1 MRPKSYP
8 HNIIN
13 KILIYIITAIFLSIL
28 CFGFYKD
35 NIYLILIGSVSFAFL
50 YYIFCTII
58 YYITTKVEFTERGI
72 KTVNRDFISGAN
84 ILLNKKQEI
93 DFCDIDYVYFAE
105 KEIYTVK
112 AIKEKLG
119 KYKISKY
126 ETDVRKENLINKYN
140 VPEDLIEK
148 ITSSK
153 GVRFNENNV
162 CGMLLLLDELETK
175 YRFPEELIK
184 NIKIDLSKTQ
194 NYSISYLENQLA
206 EYNIKR
212 EDMAKL
218 RKQLKVMEVEIID
231 AICITYFS
239 LVGYKE
245 LSNKKE
251 VDWTLVL
258 SSKDGNKKAYITHF
272 LDYSL
277 EERKKLLQTIKEKSK
292 ARFLLDLDTLI
303 EHGIEK

>member
-8 HNIIN
+8 HNMIN
-13 KILIYIITAIFLSIL
+13 KILIYLITTIFLSIE

-35 NIYLILIGSVSFAFL
+35 NMYLILIGSISFILL

-58 YYITTKVEFTERGI
+58 YYVTTKIEFTEDSI
-72 KTVNRDFISGAN
+72 KTINRDFVSSAN
-84 ILLNKKQEI
+84 ILLDKKQEI
-93 DFCDIDYVYFAE
+93 RFKDIEYVYFAE
-105 KEIYTVK
+105 KEIYTAK
-112 AIKEKLG
+112 SIKEKLG
-119 KYKISKY
+119 KYKINKY
-126 ETDVRKENLINKYN
+126 ETDLRKNNLINKYN

-175 YRFPEELIK
+175 YNLPEELIK
-184 NIKIDLSKTQ
+184 NIKIDLNKTQ
-194 NYSISYLENQLA
+194 NYSISYLENQLS

-212 EDMAKL
+212 EDMVKL
-218 RKQLKVMEVEIID
+218 RKQLKVMEVKIID
-231 AICITYFS
+231 AICTTYFS
-239 LVGYKE
+239 LAGYEE
-245 LSNKKE
+245 LSNKKQ

-277 EERKKLLQTIKEKSK
+277 DERKQILNTIKEKSK